1 MKILALGSNLP
12 FGSNTPKQNLEC
24 VYDLLELEGI
34 KILKKSKI
42 YFSEAYPNKL
52 DPLFCNSAIFIET
65 NLKPFDL
72 LNIVLK
78 IEKKFGRERK
88 VKNSPRTLDI
98 DIICYD
104 NLILNDENL
113 QIPHPNIQDRL
124 FVLMPICDLN
134 ENWKHPIHSKTA
146 LEFIKSFSEEQ
157 INKLKK
163 A

>member
-1 MKILALGSNLP
+1 
-12 FGSNTPKQNLEC
+12 
-24 VYDLLELEGI
+24 
-34 KILKKSKI
+34 
-42 YFSEAYPNKL
+42 
-52 DPLFCNSAIFIET
+52 
-65 NLKPFDL
+65 
-72 LNIVLK
+72 LK
-78 IEKKFGRERK
+78 IEEKFGRERK

>member
-12 FGSNTPKQNLEC
+12 LSSNTPKQNLESA
-24 VYDLLELEGI
+24 YDLLEIDGI

-52 DPLFCNSAIFIET
+52 DPLFCNSAISIET

-88 VKNSPRTLDI
+88 VKRFT
-98 DIICYD
+98 
-104 NLILNDENL
+104 
-113 QIPHPNIQDRL
+113 R
-124 FVLMPICDLN
+124 
-134 ENWKHPIHSKTA
+134 HSSIEK
-146 LEFIKSFSEEQ
+146 
-157 INKLKK
+157 
-163 A
+163 

>member
-1 MKILALGSNLP
+1 MDKKLILHTNDE
-12 FGSNTPKQNLEC
+12 F
-24 VYDLLELEGI
+24 YDYVLHYMC
-34 KILKKSKI
+34 SKEDI
-42 YFSEAYPNKL
+42 AKNIDTFTYVS
-52 DPLFCNSAIFIET
+52 ET